1 MLVLCVECHACEPST
16 PSRFWR
22 WAPSWGPFSSTLASR
37 AAPSQQPAG
46 SVMASSRQCVGCA
59 LCWLLSWSG
68 AGGPGHAQRGAGP
81 RHARAA
87 LRAAEHRVP
96 QLPAGARA
104 PRLGPLPTWLSL
116 LAWFPPERL
125 QAPASLAEPRL
136 AAVACST
143 RSFGPLPVSQR
154 AAQGSAYWE
163 VAAGY
168 VGALTAEIPL
178 TSLGS
183 TPVSL
188 AVEEVLITVRPRAR
202 APDVPAADA
211 GGGGGGGGGAQE
223 GGGAGQA
230 PSGALESPPG
240 PDLEALGQAAVV
252 DGVRLIAGGIEDML
266 QRLRVQARTPA
277 RGGRCGRPGRQCC
290 CPI

>member
-1 MLVLCVECHACEPST
+1 M
-16 PSRFWR
+16 
-22 WAPSWGPFSSTLASR
+22 
-37 AAPSQQPAG
+37 
-46 SVMASSRQCVGCA
+46 
-59 LCWLLSWSG
+59 
-68 AGGPGHAQRGAGP
+68 
-81 RHARAA
+81 
-87 LRAAEHRVP
+87 
-96 QLPAGARA
+96 
-104 PRLGPLPTWLSL
+104 
-116 LAWFPPERL
+116 
-125 QAPASLAEPRL
+125 
-136 AAVACST
+136 
-143 RSFGPLPVSQR
+143 SQR